1 MSKLTN
7 AQLSKKIDVP
17 VSDLMMAISYK
28 RLTVDGKTTL
38 SYDRKTTDDLW
49 SDTTELVKSMEQLA
63 KLKKDLEKLEDKN
76 GN

>member
-17 VSDLMMAISYK
+17 VSELMMAISYK
-28 RLTVDGKTTL
+28 RRTVDGKTTL